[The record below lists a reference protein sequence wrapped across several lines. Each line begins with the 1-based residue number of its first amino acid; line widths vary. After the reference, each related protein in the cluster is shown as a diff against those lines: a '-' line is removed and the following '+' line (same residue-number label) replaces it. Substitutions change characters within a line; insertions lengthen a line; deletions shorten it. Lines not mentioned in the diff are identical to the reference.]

1 MSHSPKGFLI
11 GNVTNESKAT
21 MFTSPAFTGT
31 PTGITATHVGL
42 GNVTNESKAT
52 MFTSPAFTGTPT
64 GITATH
70 VGLGNVTNE
79 SKATMFTSPAF
90 TGTPTGITATHV
102 GLGNVTNESKTTMF
116 SSPTFTGTVSGVT
129 KTHVG
134 LSSVE
139 NTALSTWAGSSNI
152 TTVGSLGNT
161 QISSLGI
168 GTAASGTAGEIRA
181 TNNITGYYTS
191 DRSLKENI
199 RNITG
204 ALDKV
209 RALNGVMFDWKQS
222 YIEERGGEDGYF
234 VRKADTGVIAQEV
247 EAVLPEV
254 VGTRENGTKAVAY
267 EKLAGL
273 LIESIKELDL
283 KVEEIKRH
291 LGI

>member
-1 MSHSPKGFLI
+1 
-11 GNVTNESKAT
+11 
-21 MFTSPAFTGT
+21 MFTNPAFTGT
-31 PTGITATHVGL
+31 PTGISA
-42 GNVTNESKAT
+42 S
-52 MFTSPAFTGTPT
+52 
-64 GITATH
+64 
-70 VGLGNVTNE
+70 
-79 SKATMFTSPAF
+79 
-90 TGTPTGITATHV
+90 HV

-116 SSPTFTGTVSGVT
+116 TNPAFTGTPTGIT
-129 KTHVG
+129 KSHVG
-134 LSSVE
+134 LGSVE
-139 NTALSTWAGSSNI
+139 NTTLSTWAGSSNI
-152 TTVGSLGNT
+152 TTVGTLGSV
-161 QISSLGI
+161 QIASLGI

-191 DRSLKENI
+191 DRALKENI

-209 RALNGVMFDWKQS
+209 KALNGVMFDWKQS

-283 KVEEIKRH
+283 KVEEIKKH

>member
-1 MSHSPKGFLI
+1 MSHSPKAFLI
-11 GNVTNESKAT
+11 ANITNESKAT
-21 MFTSPAFTGT
+21 MFSSPTFTGT
-31 PTGITATHVGL
+31 VSGVTAAHVGL

-64 GITATH
+64 GITASH
-70 VGLGNVTNE
+70 VGLG
-79 SKATMFTSPAF
+79 
-90 TGTPTGITATHV
+90 
-102 GLGNVTNESKTTMF
+102 
-116 SSPTFTGTVSGVT
+116 
-129 KTHVG
+129 
-134 LSSVE
+134 SVE
-139 NTALSTWAGSSNI
+139 NTALSTWAGSSNL
-152 TTVGSLGNT
+152 TTVGTLGSV
-161 QISSLGI
+161 QITSLGI
-168 GTAASGTAGEIRA
+168 GTAASGTTGEIRA

-191 DRSLKENI
+191 DRALKENI

>member
-1 MSHSPKGFLI
+1 MSHSPKAFAI
-11 GNVTNESKAT
+11 ANITNESKAT
-21 MFTSPAFTGT
+21 MFSSPTFTGT
-31 PTGITATHVGL
+31 VAGVTA
-42 GNVTNESKAT
+42 S
-52 MFTSPAFTGTPT
+52 
-64 GITATH
+64 
-70 VGLGNVTNE
+70 
-79 SKATMFTSPAF
+79 
-90 TGTPTGITATHV
+90 HV

-129 KTHVG
+129 ASHVG
-134 LSSVE
+134 LGNVTNESKTTMFSSPTFTGTVSGV
-139 NTALSTWAGSSNI
+139 TASHVGLGTSANVQFNSLGVGTAGS
-152 TTVGSLGNT
+152 
-161 QISSLGI
+161 
-168 GTAASGTAGEIRA
+168 ATAGEIRA

-191 DRSLKENI
+191 DRALKENI

>member
-1 MSHSPKGFLI
+1 MSHSPKAFAI
-11 GNVTNESKAT
+11 ANITNESKA
-21 MFTSPAFTGT
+21 
-31 PTGITATHVGL
+31 I
-42 GNVTNESKAT
+42 
-52 MFTSPAFTGTPT
+52 
-64 GITATH
+64 
-70 VGLGNVTNE
+70 
-79 SKATMFTSPAF
+79 
-90 TGTPTGITATHV
+90 
-102 GLGNVTNESKTTMF
+102 MF
-116 SSPTFTGTVSGVT
+116 SSPTFTGTVTGVS
-129 KTHVG
+129 KSHVG
-134 LSSVE
+134 LGNVENTALSTWAGSSNITTLGTVTVGSAPASDVYSWAKQTSKPSYTASEVGLGNVE

-152 TTVGSLGNT
+152 TTVGTLTSGSASKTFVGLGNVENT
-161 QISSLGI
+161 ALSTWTGSSNLTTVGTLGSVQITSLGI
-168 GTAASGTAGEIRA
+168 GTAASGTTGEIRA

-191 DRSLKENI
+191 DRALKENI

>member
-1 MSHSPKGFLI
+1 MSHSPKGFAI
-11 GNVTNESKAT
+11 GNITNESKAT
-21 MFTSPAFTGT
+21 MFSSPTFTGT
-31 PTGITATHVGL
+31 VSGV
-42 GNVTNESKAT
+42 S
-52 MFTSPAFTGTPT
+52 
-64 GITATH
+64 
-70 VGLGNVTNE
+70 
-79 SKATMFTSPAF
+79 
-90 TGTPTGITATHV
+90 ATHV

-129 KTHVG
+129 ASHVG
-134 LSSVE
+134 LGNVTNESKTTMFSSPTFTGTVSGV
-139 NTALSTWAGSSNI
+139 TASHVGLGTSANVQFNSLGVGTAGS
-152 TTVGSLGNT
+152 
-161 QISSLGI
+161 
-168 GTAASGTAGEIRA
+168 ATAGEIRA

-191 DRSLKENI
+191 DRALKENI

>member
-79 SKATMFTSPAF
+79 SKATMFTSPAI

-102 GLGNVTNESKTTMF
+102 GLGTSANVQFNSLGV
-116 SSPTFTGTVSGVT
+116 GT
-129 KTHVG
+129 
-134 LSSVE
+134 
-139 NTALSTWAGSSNI
+139 AGSA
-152 TTVGSLGNT
+152 TT
-161 QISSLGI
+161 
-168 GTAASGTAGEIRA
+168 GEIRA

-191 DRSLKENI
+191 DRALKENI

>member
-1 MSHSPKGFLI
+1 
-11 GNVTNESKAT
+11 
-21 MFTSPAFTGT
+21 MFTSPVFTGT
-31 PTGITATHVGL
+31 PSGITATHVGL

-64 GITATH
+64 GIT
-70 VGLGNVTNE
+70 
-79 SKATMFTSPAF
+79 
-90 TGTPTGITATHV
+90 
-102 GLGNVTNESKTTMF
+102 
-116 SSPTFTGTVSGVT
+116 

-152 TTVGSLGNT
+152 TTVGTLGSV
-161 QISSLGI
+161 QITSLGI
-168 GTAASGTAGEIRA
+168 GTAASGTTGEIRA

-191 DRSLKENI
+191 DRALKENI

>member
-1 MSHSPKGFLI
+1 MFSSP
-11 GNVTNESKAT
+11 T
-21 MFTSPAFTGT
+21 FTGT
-31 PTGITATHVGL
+31 VSGV
-42 GNVTNESKAT
+42 S
-52 MFTSPAFTGTPT
+52 
-64 GITATH
+64 
-70 VGLGNVTNE
+70 
-79 SKATMFTSPAF
+79 
-90 TGTPTGITATHV
+90 ATHV

-129 KTHVG
+129 ASHVG
-134 LSSVE
+134 LGNVTNESKTTMFSSPTFTGTVSGV
-139 NTALSTWAGSSNI
+139 TASHVGLGTSANVQFNSLGVGTAGS
-152 TTVGSLGNT
+152 
-161 QISSLGI
+161 
-168 GTAASGTAGEIRA
+168 ATAGEIRA

-191 DRSLKENI
+191 DRALKENI

>member
-1 MSHSPKGFLI
+1 MSYSAKAFAI

-21 MFTSPAFTGT
+21 MFS
-31 PTGITATHVGL
+31 
-42 GNVTNESKAT
+42 N
-52 MFTSPAFTGTPT
+52 
-64 GITATH
+64 
-70 VGLGNVTNE
+70 
-79 SKATMFTSPAF
+79 
-90 TGTPTGITATHV
+90 
-102 GLGNVTNESKTTMF
+102 
-116 SSPTFTGTVSGVT
+116 PTFTGTVAGVT

-134 LSSVE
+134 LSAVE

-152 TTVGSLGNT
+152 TTVGTLTGGSASASFVGLGTSANAQFGSLGV
-161 QISSLGI
+161 
-168 GTAASGTAGEIRA
+168 GTAGSGTTGEIRA

-191 DRSLKENI
+191 DRALKENI

-209 RALNGVMFDWKQS
+209 KALNGVMFDWKQS
-222 YIEERGGEDGYF
+222 YIDERGGEDGYF

-273 LIESIKELDL
+273 LIESIKELDS
-283 KVEEIKRH
+283 KVEDIKKH